1 MKIDTVRSVTV
12 RVIRNTF
19 RSQLE
24 SVIVRDFT
32 PSVNSRLKIQKME
45 LVLSVFSGIDLLG
58 KGFTES
64 GFCVVSAGDKI
75 FGQDIRDFHTVP
87 NRFDGIIGGS
97 PCQDFSKARRTPPTG
112 EGLELLGEF
121 CRVVLEAKP
130 RWFLLEN
137 VPTVPNITIEGYQIQ
152 RFDLNALEC
161 GSVQNRLRHFQF
173 GSVDGLILNVKRDP
187 IPKNRTRCVTASEG
201 KQTNRRGFADFCELQ
216 GLPRTFDLSEF
227 TQTGKYRAIGNGVN
241 VHVARR
247 IAETIRDAI
256 GTTKPRTLTAKNL
269 CACGCGRILTGRQ
282 KSATDACRKRLQ
294 KKREWSPTVQP

>member
-1 MKIDTVRSVTV
+1 M
-12 RVIRNTF
+12 
-19 RSQLE
+19 Q
-24 SVIVRDFT
+24 
-32 PSVNSRLKIQKME
+32 

-58 KGFTES
+58 KGFLEN
-64 GFCVVSAGDKI
+64 GFSVVSAGDKI
-75 FGQDIRDFHTVP
+75 FGQDIRNFHTVP

-137 VPTVPNITIEGYQIQ
+137 VPQVPNVTIEGYQIQ

-187 IPKNRTRCVTASEG
+187 IPKNRVRCVTASEG
-201 KQTNRRGFADFCELQ
+201 KQADRRGFADFCELQ
-216 GLPRTFDLSEF
+216 GLPKTFDLSEF
-227 TQTGKYRAIGNGVN
+227 TQTAKYRAIGNGVN

-247 IAETIRDAI
+247 VASAIRELTEGEPLSTI
-256 GTTKPRTLTAKNL
+256 TLKNL
-269 CACGCGRILTGRQ
+269 CACGCGRIVQGRQ
-282 KSATDACRKRLQ
+282 KSASDACRKRLQ
-294 KKREWSPTVQP
+294 KKRDWSPSVQS